1 MQTATE
7 NGLSFLMVVTFLHFV
22 SVPEDGFVM
31 ERSRRPLIKLL
42 LDFSNL
48 ANAPAFFPH
57 PIIILAEIEMPQ
69 NFGLRKCCLILF
81 TAPKQA
87 DMIFLFFRAL
97 KMYCGLTCQRACK
110 HPAQKA
116 DCLQC
121 H

>member
-1 MQTATE
+1 
-7 NGLSFLMVVTFLHFV
+7 MVVTFLHFV

-57 PIIILAEIEMPQ
+57 PIIILAEIERPQ
-69 NFGLRKCCLILF
+69 NFGLRKCYLILF

-110 HPAQKA
+110 HPA
-116 DCLQC
+116 
-121 H
+121 